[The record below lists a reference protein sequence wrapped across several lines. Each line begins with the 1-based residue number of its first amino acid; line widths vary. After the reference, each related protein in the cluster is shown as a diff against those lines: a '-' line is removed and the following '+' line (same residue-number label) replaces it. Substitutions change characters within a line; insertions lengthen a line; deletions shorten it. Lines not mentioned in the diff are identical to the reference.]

1 MAGVGIDLV
10 IFDLDDVL
18 AALDRPRRLRWLAGA
33 TGRPPEHF
41 NATIWHSDFET
52 AAEAGAYPTGEAYLA
67 EFNRRSGCRLTRA
80 QWVEA
85 RRQAMTV
92 IPGTLA
98 IAREL
103 GRRVRLALL
112 TNNGALLKES
122 LPELVPEVCAVFGP
136 NCHAS
141 CEFQSRKPE
150 PRVYERIVSHYGVE
164 PKRALMIDDEPMNV
178 HGAQAAGLK
187 ALQFQGP
194 VRLRAGLAA
203 FGW

>member
-1 MAGVGIDLV
+1 MADGRIDLV

-18 AALDRPRRLRWLAGA
+18 ARLDRGRRLLWLAGA
-33 TGRPPEHF
+33 TGKPPEHF
-41 NATIWHSDFET
+41 NATIWHSDFEP
-52 AAEAGAYPTGEAYLA
+52 AAEAGAYPTGAEYLA

-122 LPELVPEVCAVFGP
+122 LPELVPEVCAVFGDG
-136 NCHAS
+136 CHAS
-141 CEFQSRKPE
+141 FEFQARKPE
-150 PRVYERIVSHYGVE
+150 PQVYERIVKRFGVE
-164 PKRALMIDDEPMNV
+164 PDRALMIDDAPMNV
-178 HGAQAAGLK
+178 QGARAAGLQG
-187 ALQFQGP
+187 LRFRGP